1 MPHSHR
7 KWKRW
12 KKNIGILCNF
22 LLKMIVYFFFA
33 SFLSFVCSRYCN
45 MVVALSSLFLFY
57 RFALFVYTV
66 ICLQFTV
73 ELFVLSSR
81 HKLPFDWSVKN
92 VERLRY
98 AIFSFA
104 HLLCARKIKY
114 FVIRSDVLQS
124 EKCSQATVWSE
135 WFFFS
140 YRWEIKM
147 EKRNRKWEKIPF
159 HISTTTFKEISVE
172 NQT

>member
-1 MPHSHR
+1 MNSTCACATLAQKMEALKEKHR
-7 KWKRW
+7 YFMQFSLKDDC
-12 KKNIGILCNF
+12 IL
-22 LLKMIVYFFFA
+22 FFSPA
-33 SFLSFVCSRYCN
+33 SFRSFARAIAIWWLRCHHCFCFL
-45 MVVALSSLFLFY
+45 ASLF
-57 RFALFVYTV
+57 FVYTV

-114 FVIRSDVLQS
+114 TIR
-124 EKCSQATVWSE
+124 CSPI
-135 WFFFS
+135 
-140 YRWEIKM
+140 RKM
-147 EKRNRKWEKIPF
+147 LTGNRMK
-159 HISTTTFKEISVE
+159 
-172 NQT
+172 